1 MSALRLTEA
10 EFEALRNRGKAVRSI
25 KSTVFKVAPAR
36 TAVKRKTPAGN
47 MATLIQV
54 PAVQP
59 ETTFKPEPRRIMV
72 ADISM
77 AKTGLAWGKAGELP
91 LATLCLMAGKKDD
104 TETEAY
110 RVSAMAESIA
120 WHAAS
125 KGCCLILIPEFY
137 NTRNLLAFRANCSL
151 RGAVMLAANRWGL
164 TVFPINEI
172 TCRKAAGVDLSRPK
186 GQPLPKGYMKDR
198 ARTRLEQLGLGH
210 LQEDEGDAALM
221 LIGCKDIVEFGE

>member
-1 MSALRLTEA
+1 MGQA
-10 EFEALRNRGKAVRSI
+10 EFEALRKRGLKLAEIR
-25 KSTVFKVAPAR
+25 VAPAR
-36 TAVKRKTPAGN
+36 TAVKRRQPASP
-47 MATLIQV
+47 MASTLQV
-54 PAVQP
+54 PAEAP
-59 ETTFKPEPRRIMV
+59 THTFKPEPRRIMV

-91 LATLCLMAGKKDD
+91 LATLCLFAGKRDE
-104 TETEAY
+104 TETEAS
-110 RVSAMAESIA
+110 RVSTMAESIA

-125 KGCCLILIPEFY
+125 KKCCLILVPEFY

-151 RGAVMLAANRWGL
+151 RGAVMLAAHRWGL
-164 TVFPINEI
+164 TVLPINEI